1 MFQFSPTSS
10 THSPRHRPPPRD
22 DSLHHNGELTGLRDE
37 LRDFKRVHDQGQE
50 EDLRMALSRTI
61 TKVEELVRH
70 RTLNWFSPATWLLLT
85 QKTGSALVVRF
96 SDRTLQDTHGTPNG
110 ADTMQVQP
118 HDGPS
123 EQRDARGCTQA

>member
-22 DSLHHNGELTGLRDE
+22 DSLQQNGELAGLQDE

-61 TKVEELVRH
+61 NKVEELVR
-70 RTLNWFSPATWLLLT
+70 RRISNRPSSIAWPSLT
-85 QKTGSALVVRF
+85 RKMNLF
-96 SDRTLQDTHGTPNG
+96 
-110 ADTMQVQP
+110 
-118 HDGPS
+118 
-123 EQRDARGCTQA
+123 